1 MSGSAGSDDPT
12 NEPSIHAVTGQLSR
26 RGLLIG
32 SLGVLRAQTALRE
45 SIAGS
50 VILPNDAEYDSA
62 RRVFSF
68 NPRTD
73 KHPQMIVRCGAPEDA
88 AKAVSYA
95 RERGLDVA
103 VRSGGHDLLGA
114 SVCDGMV
121 IDLSR
126 MKAMRLNRE
135 TGTVRVEAGVRAGEL
150 NSATQADGLAVP
162 LGCHP
167 AVGVAGLTL
176 GGGLGWLIGKYGATC
191 DHLLGADVVMAD
203 GKVLHASASDNPELF
218 WALRGGGG
226 NFGIVT
232 ALEYQAHQV
241 DQVTGGVIA
250 YRTPLDRFLRFY
262 SGFMNDAPPEL
273 AVELNII
280 LNSPPTIVAMV
291 CWSGALEGARVL
303 RALRAFGPPEKDLVD
318 TVGYLHLL
326 DRFAQLGSL
335 LGPSSASSEYLLAG
349 RFPSRLEPCGRRSAC
364 SHW

>member
-1 MSGSAGSDDPT
+1 MPVA
-12 NEPSIHAVTGQLSR
+12 
-26 RGLLIG
+26 
-32 SLGVLRAQTALRE
+32 
-45 SIAGS
+45 
-50 VILPNDAEYDSA
+50 
-62 RRVFSF
+62 FSF

-103 VRSGGHDLLGA
+103 VRSGGHDLLGG
-114 SVCDGMV
+114 SVCDAMV

-126 MKAMRLNRE
+126 MKAIWLNRE
-135 TGTVRVEAGVRAGEL
+135 AGTVRVEAGVRTGEL
-150 NSATQADGLAVP
+150 NNATQVAGLAVP

-176 GGGLGWLIGKYGATC
+176 GGGLGWLIGKHGATC

-203 GKVLHASASDNPELF
+203 GTVLHANASENPELF

-232 ALEYQAHQV
+232 ALEYQAHPV

-262 SGFMNDAPPEL
+262 SGFMSQAPPEL

-326 DRFAQLGSL
+326 DRFPQLGSL
-335 LGPSSASSEYLLAG
+335 LGPPPPRDRQRPPSIYWRGGSLRALSHAAADQLAAIAQIAPPGSSIGVGHLMHGQVCRVAPDATPLPRIA
-349 RFPSRLEPCGRRSAC
+349 
-364 SHW
+364 